1 MEVDLE
7 KSNKTLQRLERL
19 RQLNSK
25 GEWVNDALYRLMY
38 KEDLYIVAYE
48 RIKSKPGNMTPGTDG
63 ETLDGWSLQK
73 TQKII
78 TEMRSE
84 QFQFKPVR
92 TEYIPKFNSNKM
104 RKLGIPST
112 RDKVVQEVMR
122 MILEAI
128 YDSPYGP
135 YFRETSHG
143 FRPNRS
149 CHTALREIRGKWA
162 ATNWFVEGDIQ
173 ACFDEIDHHILVG
186 LLRRKIKDERF
197 LNLIWKLLRAGY
209 FDMRGQRQDSLAGT
223 PQGGIVSPILMNVYL
238 HELDNKV
245 EELRQQYTSGKRKR
259 RNPHYR
265 KLAARK
271 ERLARQGKTKSKEF
285 RQLVQQIRATP
296 SVDTQDPNFIRIK
309 YARYCDDWLI
319 GICGPR
325 TLAEKVK
332 EEIRIFLDKHLH
344 LTLSESKTHITH
356 ARSAPAHFLGTLIS
370 IGRGGKQRVTKVTNG
385 HKKPMKRRTTGSE
398 VVMKLPVNHLIQR
411 LHNRGF
417 CTTIG
422 DSTTKLGWT
431 NLDPEQIVSLFNGI
445 NRGIQNYYRFVDN
458 TNSLARIQHIL
469 RFSLARTLAAK
480 YKISVKQVFSRFGR
494 NTTITVKARDG
505 KRDRHVSFY
514 LNSDWTMKRNGFKS
528 KDKKVDLV
536 QMAIRMRSRSK
547 LGKPCCICN
556 SSEQVEMHHVRHI
569 RKMKGRK
576 ATGFKAIM
584 SALNRKQIP
593 ACKLCHRKIHRGEY
607 DGISLKDLAYDPR

>member
-1 MEVDLE
+1 
-7 KSNKTLQRLERL
+7 
-19 RQLNSK
+19 
-25 GEWVNDALYRLMY
+25 MY

-63 ETLDGWSLQK
+63 ATLDGWSLQ
-73 TQKII
+73 TIQKII
-78 TEMRSE
+78 EEMRNE

-92 TEYIPKFNSNKM
+92 TEYIPKPNSNKM

-135 YFRETSHG
+135 YFHDTSHG
-143 FRPNRS
+143 FRRNRS

-186 LLRRKIKDERF
+186 LLHQKIKDRRF

-223 PQGGIVSPILMNVYL
+223 PQGGIVSPLLMNVYL

-245 EELRQQYTSGKRKR
+245 EELRQQHTSGKRKQ
-259 RNPHYR
+259 RNPLYR
-265 KLAARK
+265 KLATRK
-271 ERLARQGKTKSKEF
+271 ERLARQGQTKTKEF
-285 RQLVQQIRATP
+285 RELVQQIRATP
-296 SVDTQDPNFIRIK
+296 SINIHDPNFIRIK
-309 YARYCDDWLI
+309 YARYADDWLI

-332 EEIRIFLDKHLH
+332 EEIRMFLAEDLH
-344 LTLSESKTHITH
+344 LTLSENKTRITH
-356 ARSAPAHFLGTLIS
+356 ARSEQAHFLGTLIS
-370 IGRGGKQRVTKVTNG
+370 ISRGGNQRVTKVTNG

-398 VVMKLPVNHLIQR
+398 VVMKLPVKHIMLR

-417 CTTIG
+417 CTTTG
-422 DSTTKLGWT
+422 ESTTKLGWT
-431 NLDPEQIVSLFNGI
+431 NLDPEQIVSLYNGT

-458 TNSLARIQHIL
+458 ITSLARIQHIL

-480 YKISVKQVFSRFGR
+480 YKISVKQVFGRFGR
-494 NTTITVKARDG
+494 NTTIIVNARDG
-505 KRDRHVSFY
+505 KRDRRVSFY
-514 LNSDWTMKRNGFKS
+514 LNSDWKMKRNTFKTN
-528 KDKKVDLV
+528 DEKVDLV
-536 QMAIRMRSRSK
+536 RMAIRMRSRSN
-547 LGKPCCICN
+547 LGKPCCICG
-556 SSEQVEMHHVRHI
+556 SPQQVEMHHVRHI
-569 RKMKGRK
+569 RKRKGKK

-584 SALNRKQIP
+584 STLNRKQIP
-593 ACKLCHRKIHRGEY
+593 ACKSCHRKIHRGDY
-607 DGISLKDLAYDPR
+607 DGISLKKLAYDPR